1 MTSADRTS
9 ADGTPGNDNHYD
21 EALALAY
28 AAGWTDGLPIVPPTA
43 ARVGAFLDAAGG
55 RSPLELVG
63 EIPPRGGRATV
74 AKLAA
79 NAVMAG
85 CRPEYFPVVIAAIEA
100 LLRPRFNLASVQC
113 STHIATPLVVVNG
126 PVAARIGMNGGGNC
140 FGQGNRANAT
150 IGRAVKLA
158 LTNLG
163 GARPGDE
170 DRATFGHPGK
180 YTYCIAENEAENPWE
195 PYHIER
201 GYAPEQSV
209 VTAHPAE
216 APHNLNNHGADNPR
230 DLLTTF
236 AVSMAIP
243 GCNNIHVMGDVLL
256 ALGPEHADIIA
267 RAGWSKNDVRSY
279 LYELARQPLSLLKL
293 GGIHGRHA
301 HRNTLWPRWI
311 DRGDDQAMVPVVR
324 RPEDI
329 HIIVAGGP
337 GRHSLYIPGWG
348 SRITSAAVKE

>member
-1 MTSADRTS
+1 MTSANIDLT
-9 ADGTPGNDNHYD
+9 DGYD
-21 EALALAY
+21 DALALAY
-28 AAGWTDGLPIVPPTA
+28 QAGWTDGLPIVPPTA
-43 ARVGAFLDAAGG
+43 ARIRPFLDAAGG
-55 RSPLELVG
+55 SPLELIG

-74 AKLAA
+74 EKLAA

-85 CRPEYFPVVIAAIEA
+85 CLPEYFPVVIAAIRA
-100 LLRPRFNLASVQC
+100 LLMPRFNLASVQC
-113 STHIATPLVVVNG
+113 STHIATPLVMVNG
-126 PVAARIGMNGGGNC
+126 PIAAAIGMNGGGNC

-163 GARPGDE
+163 GALPGDE

-180 YTYCIAENEAENPWE
+180 YTYCIAENEAANPWQ
-195 PYHIER
+195 PYHMER
-201 GYAPEQSV
+201 GYAADESV
-209 VTAHPAE
+209 VTVHPAE

-243 GCNNIHVMGDVLL
+243 GCNNINVMGDVLL

-267 RAGWSKNDVRSY
+267 RAGWSKNDVRAY
-279 LYELARQPLSLLKL
+279 LYERARQPLALLKL
-293 GGIHGRHA
+293 GGIHGRHT

-311 DRGDDQAMVPVVR
+311 DRDDDNAMVPVVR

-348 SRITSAAVKE
+348 SRITSAPVV

>member
-1 MTSADRTS
+1 MAFAD
-9 ADGTPGNDNHYD
+9 DGRYD
-21 EALALAY
+21 DALTLAY
-28 AAGWTDGLPIVPPTA
+28 QAGWTDGLPIVPPTA
-43 ARVGAFLDAAGG
+43 PRVQAFLDAAG
-55 RSPLELVG
+55 RSPLELIG
-63 EIPPRGGRATV
+63 AIPPRGGRATV
-74 AKLAA
+74 EKLAA

-85 CRPEYFPVVIAAIEA
+85 CLPEYFPVVIAAIQA

-113 STHIATPLVVVNG
+113 STHIATPLVIVNG
-126 PVAARIGMNGGGNC
+126 PIAAALGMNAGGNC
-140 FGQGNRANAT
+140 FGQGNRPNAT

-163 GARPGDE
+163 GALPGDE

-180 YTYCIAENEAENPWE
+180 YTYCIAENESANPWQ
-195 PYHIER
+195 PYHIEH
-201 GYAPEQSV
+201 GYAPDQSV
-209 VTAHPAE
+209 VTVHPAE

-236 AVSMAIP
+236 AASMAIP

-256 ALGPEHADIIA
+256 VLGPEHADIIA
-267 RAGWSKNDVRSY
+267 RAGWTKNDIRAY
-279 LYELARQPLSLLKL
+279 LYELARQPLSMLKL

-311 DRGDDQAMVPVVR
+311 DREDDNAQGPLVR
-324 RPEDI
+324 RPDDI

-348 SRITSAAVKE
+348 SRITSAPVA